1 MLNPVQTP
9 KLMDMMIEIRWHGRG
24 GQGVWTAS
32 NLLAVSASSEGK
44 YVQSF
49 PAFGPERSGAP
60 VLAFTRISDE
70 PIDIHSMIY
79 EPDVVVVLDETL
91 VSPNIVKGLK
101 KKGVVITNFT
111 GTKDELIGKLGGGDY
126 TMYVCPASKLALE
139 ILGRGITNTAMVGAF
154 LKAVNIVKLETVI
167 ENVRKWFKPGVAEK
181 NVELVRKA
189 YELTSRVV

>member
-1 MLNPVQTP
+1 
-9 KLMDMMIEIRWHGRG
+9 MMIEIRWHGRG